1 MPNVSLTNGP
11 PPGGYR
17 TEGPPPAMSGLIDS
31 LAELRARF
39 SQPAPEMVVLTPSMD
54 ALRAAVPAM
63 EDATSPAHPFV
74 TGIRVFVCPSAPRV
88 MLVPLDVV
96 KQNPNLAAAP
106 HFRLNPPAATG
117 GRGEGEADTPT
128 VVGPA

>member
-1 MPNVSLTNGP
+1 MPNVFFTNGP

-17 TEGPPPAMSGLIDS
+17 TEGPPPAMSDLIDS
-31 LAELRARF
+31 LAELQATLG
-39 SQPAPEMVVLTPSMD
+39 PPEPEQVILTPSME
-54 ALRAAVPAM
+54 ALEAAIPMVKHAKNPGQ
-63 EDATSPAHPFV
+63 PFI
-74 TGIRVFVCPSAPRV
+74 GLRVFVCPNAPRV
-88 MLVPLDVV
+88 MLVPLEVV

-117 GRGEGEADTPT
+117 GRGEGEADTPA